1 MVARLSGDPTLS
13 AVEYTVQNYYFA
25 FQVIQVYL
33 VATLGSAASSVA
45 SKIANNPTSVT
56 SLLAK
61 QLPKASNFY
70 LSYFILQGLGV
81 VAGTLVG
88 LAGLII
94 FKVLGKL
101 LDKTPR
107 KMYQRWV
114 RLSSLGWGTVS
125 DLLQNMGSPF
135 QCKYLCLQL

>member
-1 MVARLSGDPTLS
+1 MAARLGGDPTLS

-33 VATLGSAASSVA
+33 VSTLGSAASSVVTQVV
-45 SKIANNPTSVT
+45 KNPTSAT

-81 VAGTLVG
+81 VSGTLVG
-88 LAGLII
+88 LTGLVI
-94 FKVLGKL
+94 FKILGKL

-107 KMYQRWV
+107 KMYRRWINLTSV
-114 RLSSLGWGTVS
+114 GWGTVS
-125 DLLQNMGSPF
+125 KFLATRYYELH
-135 QCKYLCLQL
+135 